1 MNWKKNLEAKNNSR
15 LNNLNLSLV
24 VYLPTRLF
32 IYYSMRFEVTI
43 LGSSSA
49 TPVFN
54 RNPTAQLLNCNE
66 KYYLIDCGEGTQ
78 QQLIKY
84 NLKAARIDYIFISHL
99 HGDHYFG
106 LIGLLSSLHLNGRIK
121 PMQIFGP
128 EALLEI
134 LEVQFKYSDTVLRYP
149 IEFFAIDPTQP
160 AQIFENAELTVE
172 TIILNHRIPTTGF
185 IFKQK
190 QRQRKLIK
198 EKADL
203 IPMAY
208 YTALKKGMDIE
219 TPSGEMLLSED
230 YTTPAEPP
238 RCYAYCSD
246 TLYDER
252 YFSSIKDCDTLYHE
266 ATFLHELLDRA
277 KETHHTTA
285 LQAAEV
291 AKINN
296 ASKLLIGHFSSR
308 YKTLQMLLEE
318 AQTVFENTELALEGK
333 TFQL

>member
-1 MNWKKNLEAKNNSR
+1 MMK
-15 LNNLNLSLV
+15 
-24 VYLPTRLF
+24 
-32 IYYSMRFEVTI
+32 FEVTI

-54 RNPTAQLLNCNE
+54 RNPSAQLLNCNE

-78 QQLIKY
+78 LQLTKY

-128 EALLEI
+128 KPLLEI
-134 LEVQFKYSDTVLRYP
+134 LEIQFKYSDTVLRYP
-149 IEFFAIDPTQP
+149 IEFFPIEADQSR
-160 AQIFENAELTVE
+160 QIFENNDLTVK
-172 TIILNHRIPTTGF
+172 TIVLNHRIPTTGF
-185 IFKQK
+185 IFQQK
-190 QRQRKLIK
+190 KRQRKLIK
-198 EKADL
+198 DKTGEV
-203 IPMAY
+203 PMAY
-208 YTALKKGMDIE
+208 YTALKKGIDVELPNGDI
-219 TPSGEMLLSED
+219 LRSED
-230 YTTPAEPP
+230 YTTEADAP

-246 TLYDER
+246 TLFDES
-252 YFSSIKDCDTLYHE
+252 YFATIKDCDTLYHE
-266 ATFLHELLDRA
+266 ATFMHDLLDRA

-291 AKINN
+291 AKINGVK
-296 ASKLLIGHFSSR
+296 KLLIGHFSSR

-318 AQTVFENTELALEGK
+318 AQSVFENTELAVEGR
-333 TFQL
+333 TFHL

>member
-1 MNWKKNLEAKNNSR
+1 MMK
-15 LNNLNLSLV
+15 
-24 VYLPTRLF
+24 
-32 IYYSMRFEVTI
+32 FEVTI

-54 RNPTAQLLNCNE
+54 RNPSAQLLNCNE

-78 QQLIKY
+78 QQLAKY

-128 EALLEI
+128 KPLLEI
-134 LEVQFKYSDTVLRYP
+134 LEIQFKYSDTVLRYP
-149 IEFFAIDPTQP
+149 IEFFPIEADESR
-160 AQIFENAELTVE
+160 QIFENSDLTVK
-172 TIILNHRIPTTGF
+172 TIVLNHRIPTTGF
-185 IFKQK
+185 IFQQK
-190 QRQRKLIK
+190 KRQRKLIK
-198 EKADL
+198 EKTDEV
-203 IPMAY
+203 PMAY
-208 YTALKKGMDIE
+208 YTALKKGLDVELPNGDI
-219 TPSGEMLLSED
+219 LRSED
-230 YTTPAEPP
+230 YTIEADAP

-246 TLYDER
+246 TLFDES
-252 YFSSIKDCDTLYHE
+252 YFATIKDCDTLYHE
-266 ATFLHELLDRA
+266 ATFMHDLLDRA

-291 AKINN
+291 AKINGVK
-296 ASKLLIGHFSSR
+296 KLLIGHFSSR

-318 AQTVFENTELALEGK
+318 AQSVFENTELAVEGR
-333 TFQL
+333 TFHL

>member
-1 MNWKKNLEAKNNSR
+1 MK
-15 LNNLNLSLV
+15 
-24 VYLPTRLF
+24 
-32 IYYSMRFEVTI
+32 FEVTI

-78 QQLIKY
+78 QQLIRY
-84 NLKAARIDYIFISHL
+84 NLKAARIDHIFISHL

-106 LIGLLSSLHLNGRIK
+106 LIGLLSSLHLYGRTK
-121 PMQIFGP
+121 PIQIFGP
-128 EALLEI
+128 ADLLEI
-134 LEVQFKYSDTVLRYP
+134 LEIQFKYSDTVLRYP
-149 IEFFAIDPTQP
+149 LEFFPIDPTESKV
-160 AQIFENAELTVE
+160 IFENGELTVKS
-172 TIILNHRIPTTGF
+172 IILNHRIPCTGF
-185 IFKQK
+185 VFQQK

-198 EKADL
+198 WKVEEEE
-203 IPMAY
+203 IPMVY
-208 YTALKKGMDIE
+208 YTQLKKGLDVE
-219 TPSGEMLLSED
+219 LPDGNVLRSED
-230 YTTPAEPP
+230 YTTPADDP

-252 YFSSIKDCDTLYHE
+252 YFDTIAGCDTLYHE
-266 ATFLHELLDRA
+266 ATFTHDLLDRA

-285 LQAAEV
+285 QQAGEV
-291 AKINN
+291 AKITG
-296 ASKLLIGHFSSR
+296 AKKLLIGHFSSR

-318 AQTVFENTELALEGK
+318 TQSVFENTELALEGK

>member
-1 MNWKKNLEAKNNSR
+1 MK
-15 LNNLNLSLV
+15 
-24 VYLPTRLF
+24 
-32 IYYSMRFEVTI
+32 FEVTI

-54 RNPTAQLLNCNE
+54 RNPSAQLLNCNE
-66 KYYLIDCGEGTQ
+66 KFYLIDCGEGTQ
-78 QQLIKY
+78 QQLIKF
-84 NLKAARIDYIFISHL
+84 NLKAARIDHIFISHL

-128 EALLEI
+128 KPLLEI
-134 LEVQFKYSDTVLRYP
+134 LEIQFKYSDTTLRYP
-149 IEFFAIDPTQP
+149 IEFFPIDTDQPT
-160 AQIFENAELTVE
+160 QIFENSDLIVR

-185 IFKQK
+185 VFQQK

-198 EKADL
+198 DRADE

-208 YTALKKGMDIE
+208 YTALKKGIDVELPNGDIVK
-219 TPSGEMLLSED
+219 SED
-230 YTTPAEPP
+230 YTTAADDP

-252 YFSSIKDCDTLYHE
+252 YFESIKNCDTLYHE
-266 ATFLHELLDRA
+266 ATFTHDLLDRA
-277 KETHHTTA
+277 NETHHTTA
-285 LQAAEV
+285 LQAGEV
-291 AKINN
+291 AKING
-296 ASKLLIGHFSSR
+296 AKKLIIGHFSSR

-318 AQTVFENTELALEGK
+318 TQSVFENTELAVEGK

>member
-1 MNWKKNLEAKNNSR
+1 MMK
-15 LNNLNLSLV
+15 
-24 VYLPTRLF
+24 
-32 IYYSMRFEVTI
+32 FEVTI

-54 RNPTAQLLNCNE
+54 RNPSAQLLNCNE

-78 QQLIKY
+78 QQLAKY

-106 LIGLLSSLHLNGRIK
+106 LIGLLSSLHLNGRSK

-128 EALLEI
+128 RPLLEI
-134 LEVQFKYSDTVLRYP
+134 LEIQFKYSDTTLRYP
-149 IEFFAIDPTQP
+149 IEFFPIEADQSI
-160 AQIFENAELTVE
+160 QIFENNDLIVK
-172 TIILNHRIPTTGF
+172 TIVLNHRIPTTGF
-185 IFKQK
+185 IFQQK
-190 QRQRKLIK
+190 KRQRKLIK
-198 EKADL
+198 EKTDEV
-203 IPMAY
+203 PMAY
-208 YTALKKGMDIE
+208 YTALKKGIDVELPNGDI
-219 TPSGEMLLSED
+219 LRSED
-230 YTTPAEPP
+230 YTTEPDAP

-246 TLYDER
+246 TLFDES
-252 YFSSIKDCDTLYHE
+252 YFATIKDCDTLYHE
-266 ATFLHELLDRA
+266 ATFMHDLLDRA

-291 AKINN
+291 AKISG
-296 ASKLLIGHFSSR
+296 AKKLLIGHFSSR

-318 AQTVFENTELALEGK
+318 AQSVFENTELAVEGR

>member
-1 MNWKKNLEAKNNSR
+1 MK
-15 LNNLNLSLV
+15 
-24 VYLPTRLF
+24 
-32 IYYSMRFEVTI
+32 FEVTI

-54 RNPTAQLLNCNE
+54 RNPSAQLLNCNE
-66 KYYLIDCGEGTQ
+66 KFYLIGCGEGTQ
-78 QQLIKY
+78 QQLIKF
-84 NLKAARIDYIFISHL
+84 NLKAARIDHIFISHL

-128 EALLEI
+128 KPLLEI
-134 LEVQFKYSDTVLRYP
+134 LEIQFKYSDTTLRYP
-149 IEFFAIDPTQP
+149 IEFFPIDTDQPT
-160 AQIFENAELTVE
+160 QIFENSDLIVR

-185 IFKQK
+185 VFQQK

-198 EKADL
+198 DRADE

-208 YTALKKGMDIE
+208 YTALKKGIDVELPNGDIVK
-219 TPSGEMLLSED
+219 SED
-230 YTTPAEPP
+230 YTTAADDP

-252 YFSSIKDCDTLYHE
+252 YFESIKNCDTLYHE
-266 ATFLHELLDRA
+266 ATFTHDLLGRA
-277 KETHHTTA
+277 NETHHTTA
-285 LQAAEV
+285 LQAGEV
-291 AKINN
+291 AKING
-296 ASKLLIGHFSSR
+296 AKKLIIGHFSSR

-318 AQTVFENTELALEGK
+318 TQSVFENTELAVEGK